1 MLKVIYNPNMIPPD
15 EGNIHHEIFM
25 QPQYL
30 EKIFHEIFMN
40 CRCETKLNPPFC
52 KKIKKRQIV
61 KN

>member
-1 MLKVIYNPNMIPPD
+1 MIPPD
-15 EGNIHHEIFM
+15 EGNFHHEIFM

-52 KKIKKRQIV
+52 KKIKKRKIV